1 MINSKG
7 EDTSILFGFTKIL
20 LELILKEKPTHLAV
34 AFDPPA
40 KTFRHELYNE
50 YKANRSETPE
60 LIKGALKPLIE
71 IIQAMS
77 IPVVMKEGFEADD
90 VIGTLSKEAE
100 KKGYSVYMVTPD
112 KDYGQLVSQNI
123 FQYKPAKN
131 GNESEIIGKEEICT
145 QYGIERPEQVIDIL
159 TIWGDASD
167 NIPGVKGVG
176 EVGSKKLVQKYG
188 SVQNIYES
196 INELPEKLQN
206 AFTEAKS
213 YIDLSKRLVTIDTAV
228 DIPFEEEAV
237 KLEAPHFNELKNLF
251 NRYEFNSLK
260 KTLSLA
266 EQVFNL
272 THNSETIITEKER
285 VKIPEF
291 QITTP
296 ENVLNSSKKSKQ
308 LSVKIAGDKIY
319 LESAGKVAVS
329 NAVDFSK
336 ESDLLKDNSLT
347 ICGYDLKN
355 LLHSLLDR
363 DIKITAKLFDIEL
376 MHYILMP
383 ERAHKPDILAR
394 SYLGIELAQE
404 ETGVQTS
411 LFDTFEVDNSKN
423 DKNNFAEVSIY
434 KALSDKIT
442 EQLKEENLFELYDTI
457 EMPLIYVL
465 ADIEHEGFK
474 IDTDR
479 LNQYSSE
486 LKRELDEI
494 DKRIKELAGDQSLN
508 ISSPKQLG
516 VILFEKLKLVDKA
529 KTTSKKNYST
539 DEETLM
545 EIRDKHPI
553 IALILEY
560 RNIKKLISTYVDPLP
575 TLINPKTGKI
585 HTTFNQ
591 ALTAT
596 GRLSSIKP
604 NLQNIPIRN
613 ERGREIRKSFIPSN
627 PDGLILSADYS
638 QIELRIMAHLSGDS
652 DFIDA
657 FNSGKDIHTATA
669 AKIFKVSEQEVTK
682 EQRSRAKTANFGIIY
697 GISAF
702 GLSQRLQITR
712 SDSKKLID
720 DYFGSYPKVMF
731 FINDSIEKAK
741 QDGYVKTIYGRKR
754 YLPDINSKNPVVRGL
769 AERNAINAPIQ
780 GSAADIIKMAMVRI
794 HKRISGENF
803 TSKMILQVHDELVFD
818 IVPGEAQRLSEIV
831 KNEME
836 NVIKL
841 SVPLTVEC
849 DFGKNWLEAH

>member
-1 MINSKG
+1 MINSNG

-40 KTFRHELYNE
+40 KTFRHELYDL

-71 IIQAMS
+71 IMEAMS

-90 VIGTLSKEAE
+90 VIGTLAKEAE
-100 KKGYSVYMVTPD
+100 SKGYSVYMVTPD

-131 GNESEIIGKEEICT
+131 GNDSEIIGKEEICA

-176 EVGSKKLVQKYG
+176 EIGSKKLIQKFG
-188 SVQNIYES
+188 SVQNIYNS
-196 INELPEKLQN
+196 LNELPEKMQI
-206 AFTEAKS
+206 AFNEAKT
-213 YIDLSKRLVTIDTAV
+213 YIDLSQTLVTIDTKV

-237 KLEAPHFNELKNLF
+237 KLETPHFNELRKLF
-251 NRYEFNSLK
+251 NRYEFNSLN
-260 KTLSLA
+260 KTLSQA
-266 EQVFNL
+266 EQIFNL
-272 THNSETIITEKER
+272 TGSKELLIEEKASQ
-285 VKIPEF
+285 KTPEF
-291 QITTP
+291 KVCSSDEIFSLSKTTRY
-296 ENVLNSSKKSKQ
+296 
-308 LSVKIAGDKIY
+308 LSVKQSGEKIY
-319 LESAGKVAVS
+319 IASADKVAVS
-329 NAVDFSK
+329 DINELVRNVHAIS
-336 ESDLLKDNSLT
+336 DNSFIL
-347 ICGYDLKN
+347 CGYDLKN
-355 LLHSLLDR
+355 ILHSFIDKN
-363 DIKITAKLFDIEL
+363 IKIDATIYDIEL

-383 ERAHKPDILAR
+383 ERAHKADILAR
-394 SYLGIELAQE
+394 SYLGIELIQGE
-404 ETGVQTS
+404 KIVQAS
-411 LFDTFEVDNSKN
+411 LFDIIESDNSQN
-423 DKNNFAEVSIY
+423 DMLHLAEVSIY
-434 KALSDKIT
+434 QTLANKIL
-442 EQLKEENLFELYDTI
+442 EQLKSEELFEMYDKI
-457 EMPLIYVL
+457 EMPLITVL
-465 ADIEHEGFK
+465 AYVEREGFK
-474 IDTDR
+474 IDTER
-479 LNQYSSE
+479 LNQYSAELKSE
-486 LKRELDEI
+486 LDDIENK
-494 DKRIKELAGDQSLN
+494 IKELADDRGLN

-553 IALILEY
+553 IPLILEY
-560 RNIKKLISTYVDPLP
+560 RNIKKLINTYIDPLP
-575 TLINPKTGKI
+575 TLINPATGKI

-613 ERGREIRKSFIPSN
+613 ERGREIRKSFIPSKPN
-627 PDGLILSADYS
+627 GQILSADYS
-638 QIELRIMAHLSGDS
+638 QIELRIMAHLSGDT

-669 AKIFKVSEQEVTK
+669 AKIFKVNEDEVTK

-702 GLSQRLQITR
+702 GLSQRLQISR

-720 DYFGSYPKVMF
+720 DYFSSYPQVMQ
-731 FINDSIEKAK
+731 FITDSIEKAK
-741 QDGYVKTIYGRKR
+741 TEGFVKTIYGRKR
-754 YLPDINSKNPVVRGL
+754 YLPDINSKNSVVRGL

-780 GSAADIIKMAMVRI
+780 GSAADIIKMAMIRI
-794 HKRISGENF
+794 HKRITEENLV
-803 TSKMILQVHDELVFD
+803 SRMILQVHDELVFD
-818 IVPGEAQRLSEIV
+818 IIPEEAQQLSLIV
-831 KNEME
+831 KKEME